1 MAISIL
7 WSSTVALPVGT
18 SLAEKPTEPTRGLL
32 LSEATAHSGWALR
45 DHYVPQPDN
54 MVSHKQES
62 RKARDGG
69 CQYLLLPQ
77 CVAWKV
83 WFSTK
88 QRPGDEQE
96 TDHTANSSW
105 SQERCRCR
113 SQRAAQ
119 RRGEGLGCSSVS
131 RAFAPHTQSL
141 WIQSLTQYKLYT
153 HPSGGGT
160 CL

>member
-1 MAISIL
+1 MAIYIL
-7 WSSTVALPVGT
+7 WSPTVALPVGT

-96 TDHTANSSW
+96 TDHTANSKQQLEPGEEQVQKPES
-105 SQERCRCR
+105 RTKKGG
-113 SQRAAQ
+113 RA
-119 RRGEGLGCSSVS
+119 GL
-131 RAFAPHTQSL
+131 
-141 WIQSLTQYKLYT
+141 
-153 HPSGGGT
+153 
-160 CL
+160 

>member
-1 MAISIL
+1 MNGNL
-7 WSSTVALPVGT
+7 HTLEPHCSSTGRHQLSREANRT
-18 SLAEKPTEPTRGLL
+18 NQRPTFIRRQLHTQAG
-32 LSEATAHSGWALR
+32 LSETTTSP
-45 DHYVPQPDN
+45 PQPDN

-96 TDHTANSSW
+96 TEHTVNSKQQLEPGEEQLQKPES
-105 SQERCRCR
+105 RTKKGG
-113 SQRAAQ
+113 RA
-119 RRGEGLGCSSVS
+119 GL
-131 RAFAPHTQSL
+131 
-141 WIQSLTQYKLYT
+141 
-153 HPSGGGT
+153 
-160 CL
+160 